1 MIHIG
6 LKHWCPTSW
15 LAWAALSEEELSMS
29 ASTIVALKV
38 MPLNYFHG
46 NYNRHKE
53 CNNVI

>member
-53 CNNVI
+53 CNNAI